1 MGLPDR
7 DEATDD
13 YLQTLRSPAR
23 RRSDRFQ
30 LIIDARAHSV
40 GASSADC
47 IYMQVTALAAF
58 WFQVTASIL
67 TSHHPYHT
75 LVSRKSSHLQPYPL
89 QGQESGRVCL
99 RVVALWKLEFP
110 DGLPIHLPISDDR

>member
-7 DEATDD
+7 DEATYD
-13 YLQTLRSPAR
+13 YLQTLRSPVP

-30 LIIDARAHSV
+30 LIIGAWAHFV
-40 GASSADC
+40 GASSTDC

-67 TSHHPYHT
+67 T
-75 LVSRKSSHLQPYPL
+75 
-89 QGQESGRVCL
+89 G
-99 RVVALWKLEFP
+99 
-110 DGLPIHLPISDDR
+110 